1 MLAAVYGHA
10 GPLREQLTGERAR
23 FERLAGLVYR
33 APERRGGDVM
43 FPLLPAGSPAVDSAL
58 PAFVVAR
65 DGVYLRKRTLLG
77 ASQTRADRVDHL
89 PSATESL
96 DYALPPVPADV
107 AARAVGFFR
116 AVYRARRTEAA
127 VLLLWRAGSFDLAVP
142 AQKVTAA
149 SVRFDVSGADIPAGA
164 RLVGTVHSHGGFG
177 AFASSTDED
186 DEAGLDG
193 LHVVVGNLD
202 RRRPAYSAAVVV
214 DGVRFRLPVERLI
227 RRPRRL
233 VEPPARWLERVSG
246 RAAAP
251 ADGEGHLVDR
261 ARRAVLPPDGPARPQ
276 PARARRAPQRASAP
290 RTPRLPPHATL
301 VPVHRAGGAG
311 GDGA

>member
-1 MLAAVYGHA
+1 
-10 GPLREQLTGERAR
+10 
-23 FERLAGLVYR
+23 
-33 APERRGGDVM
+33 M

-77 ASQTRADRVDHL
+77 VSQTRADRVDHL

-107 AARAVGFFR
+107 TARAVGFFR
-116 AVYRARRTEAA
+116 AVYRAKRTEAA
-127 VLLLWRAGSFDLAVP
+127 CLLLWRSGSFDLAVP

-149 SVRFDVSGADIPAGA
+149 SVRFDVSGADIPAGS

-177 AFASSTDED
+177 AFASATDED

-214 DGVRFRLPVERLI
+214 DGVRFRLPIERLI

-233 VEPPARWLERVSG
+233 VEPPPAWLERVTV
-246 RAAAP
+246 AP
-251 ADGEGHLVDR
+251 PPRRPAKAISSTQLVR
-261 ARRAVLPPDGPARPQ
+261 VLPTGGPARPS
-276 PARARRAPQRASAP
+276 RRELDALLERASRTAALLGYRLTTTLLPATAP
-290 RTPRLPPHATL
+290 GE
-301 VPVHRAGGAG
+301 GGTDA
-311 GDGA
+311 